1 MSTRAEPLRVT
12 LEQERDRDAPLV
24 AGVAADAPASWDPQ
38 RFATEQIYGLVRKI
52 FLVPGPREARQ
63 VVFSAVDTDT
73 DIGGLCLEVGHVLS
87 EQVANSVCVVET
99 DRAVSE
105 FENGSGGKTSK
116 PILHHG
122 VSEGLRKSSRQL
134 SSRLWLVPSEVF
146 WGGHDEIGPADV
158 LRGRLDRLRAQFDY
172 CVIQAP
178 AAGMYGTSA
187 QLGRLSD
194 GVILV
199 LKAHSTRRLAAQRAQ
214 SNLRAAGARL
224 LGTVLSERT
233 FPIPERLYRRL

>member
-12 LEQERDRDAPLV
+12 LEQDRNRDVPQVAEFAAPV
-24 AGVAADAPASWDPQ
+24 PASWDPQ
-38 RFATEQIYGLVRKI
+38 SFATEQINGLVRQV
-52 FLVPGPREARQ
+52 FLAPGPREARQ
-63 VVFSAVDTDT
+63 VVFSAVDPDT

-87 EQVANSVCVVET
+87 EHIENSVCVVET
-99 DRAVSE
+99 DRAFSE
-105 FENGSGGKTSK
+105 FENASGRKNSK

-122 VSEGLRKSSRQL
+122 VSEELRKSSRQI
-134 SSRLWLVPSEVF
+134 SNRLWLVPSNVF
-146 WGGHDEIGPADV
+146 WGEHDEVCPADG
-158 LRGRLDRLRAQFDY
+158 LRWRLDRLRAEFDY

-178 AAGMYGTSA
+178 PAGMYGTAA
-187 QLGRLSD
+187 QLGQFSD

-214 SNLRAAGARL
+214 TNLRAAGARL